1 MRVMTVPKLFILVT
15 VPKITKLFVPKI
27 TKVFVPRISEPFVP
41 KISKVSYQNT
51 KSCTVKNDG
60 KYFK

>member
-15 VPKITKLFVPKI
+15 VPITKLFVPKI
-27 TKVFVPRISEPFVP
+27 TKVFVPRISKAFVP
-41 KISKVSYQNT
+41 KITKVSYQNT
-51 KSCTVKNDG
+51 KSCTVKNDE